1 MKTNEQIKPNPYPAQ
16 GPVLSSTPVYP
27 SGLRG
32 YTGRAL
38 FSQAMPAS
46 TMPGRC
52 PLPGILLK
60 RGGFLGVPGGFPRA
74 QLDYSTTLKKHVTNG
89 I

>member
-60 RGGFLGVPGGFPRA
+60 RGVFGGSRGASPG
-74 QLDYSTTLKKHVTNG
+74 LNLITLQH
-89 I
+89 

>member
-1 MKTNEQIKPNPYPAQ
+1 MIKANNPVNLDPAPIR
-16 GPVLSSTPVYP
+16 GSVLSSTPVYP

-38 FSQAMPAS
+38 FFWAKPAS
-46 TMPGRC
+46 TIPGRS

-60 RGGFLGVPGGFPRA
+60 RGGFLGVPGASPG
-74 QLDYSTTLKKHVTNG
+74 LNLITLQHRKNT
-89 I
+89 

>member
-1 MKTNEQIKPNPYPAQ
+1 MKTNEQAKPNPHSAQ

-38 FSQAMPAS
+38 LSQAMPAS
-46 TMPGRC
+46 VMPGRF

-60 RGGFLGVPGGFPRA
+60 RGFFGGSRGASPG
-74 QLDYSTTLKKHVTNG
+74 LNLITLQHRKSA
-89 I
+89 

>member
-1 MKTNEQIKPNPYPAQ
+1 MKVFRRVKVNDPPPQWE
-16 GPVLSSTPVYP
+16 VLSSMPVYP

-38 FSQAMPAS
+38 FSRAMPAS
-46 TMPGRC
+46 KMPGRC

-60 RGGFLGVPGGFPRA
+60 RGVFWGFPGVSPG
-74 QLDYSTTLKKHVTNG
+74 LNLITLQH
-89 I
+89 